1 MRGFVR
7 CNKNVILEVEKR
19 FDTRFSGNILRV
31 RCFSY
36 RYVAFIPGQHLLLKY
51 HNLHRDSEEYH
62 HRIYDPTNGRELAH
76 EVLKRYQF
84 PLFTEVLD
92 ELQILSADL

>member
-1 MRGFVR
+1 M
-7 CNKNVILEVEKR
+7 
-19 FDTRFSGNILRV
+19 
-31 RCFSY
+31 
-36 RYVAFIPGQHLLLKY
+36 KY
-51 HNLHRDSEEYH
+51 HNLHRDRDEYH
-62 HRIYDPTNGRELAH
+62 HRIYDPTTGEEIAH